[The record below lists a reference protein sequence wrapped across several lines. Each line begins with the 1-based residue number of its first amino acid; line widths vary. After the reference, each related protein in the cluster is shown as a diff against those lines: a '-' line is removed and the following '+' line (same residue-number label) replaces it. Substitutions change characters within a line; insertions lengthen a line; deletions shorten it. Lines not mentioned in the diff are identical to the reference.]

1 MGASISDYL
10 AGQKPSTNT
19 VDSTATV
26 GGSKTAAGKA
36 ALATSY
42 QTFMVLLTSQLKNQD
57 PLKPMD
63 TDQFTQQ
70 IVQMTGVEQQLLSND
85 LLQKLV
91 AQSTSGSNLNAVNL
105 IGKTV
110 TAQSADTN
118 LKDGAAAWTYD
129 LATAAKD
136 AIIEVRNAKGS
147 VVWKGPAPSLDTG
160 QHAFNWDG
168 KTTDGAQLSDGVY
181 SMKLV
186 AHSSED
192 KLLAY
197 KTYVTGK
204 ATALEQAEGVTQLLL
219 GGVKVGISDIIS
231 VREQNAA

>member
-10 AGQKPSTNT
+10 AGQKPSSNT
-19 VDSTATV
+19 VDTSLAS
-26 GGSKTAAGKA
+26 GASKTAAGKA

-91 AQSTSGSNLNAVNL
+91 TQSTSGSNLNAVSL

-110 TAQSADTN
+110 TAASADVN
-118 LKDGAAAWTYD
+118 LKGGAATWTYD
-129 LATAAKD
+129 LPSAAKD
-136 AIIEVRNAKGS
+136 AAIEIRNAKGA
-147 VVWKGPAPSLDTG
+147 VVWKGAAPSLDSG

-168 KTTDGAQLSDGVY
+168 KTADGAQLADGVY
-181 SMKLV
+181 SMKLT
-186 AHSSED
+186 AHSSDD
-192 KLLAY
+192 KLLTY
-197 KTYVTGK
+197 KGYVTGQ
-204 ATALEQAEGVTQLLL
+204 ATAMEQANGVTQLIL
-219 GGVKVGISDIIS
+219 GGVKVGISDIIA
-231 VREQNAA
+231 VRDQTAA